1 MHAGEELSLPRHEN
15 NLNIDSASFE
25 HSLAKVRD
33 MEKRRAGK
41 SGLEISRLGLGTM
54 TWGRDTDTHEAADQC
69 RAYIEAGGNFFDT
82 ASTYGD
88 GDSERVLGGLIGTLF
103 QRSEVAI
110 ATKAGISFP
119 DGEKTVNNSRQA
131 LIAELDRSLQRLET
145 DYIDIWQIHC
155 WDPFN
160 PLEDSLSALDYAYS
174 SGKARYVGLSNFSGW
189 QSARAITIQESNS
202 AKAPIVTHQV
212 EYSLLNRSAEEEI
225 LPCADETAI
234 GVLAWAPLGRGVL
247 TGKYRNGIPSDSRA
261 AAPHFVKHV
270 EPYLNDASSRI
281 VEAVTVAAQGLGFSP
296 LEVALAWVR
305 DTPGITSAIV
315 GARTG
320 AQLRGILKSEE
331 VLLPQ
336 IVREALDEVS
346 SQ

>member
-1 MHAGEELSLPRHEN
+1 
-15 NLNIDSASFE
+15 
-25 HSLAKVRD
+25 
-33 MEKRRAGK
+33 MEMRRAGK
-41 SGLEISRLGLGTM
+41 SGLLLSRLGLGTM

-88 GDSERVLGGLIGTLF
+88 GDSERVIGGLIGTLF
-103 QRSEVAI
+103 KRQDVAI
-110 ATKAGISFP
+110 ATKAGVSFT
-119 DGEKTVNNSRQA
+119 DGARRVNNSRQS
-131 LIAELDRSLQRLET
+131 LIADLDKSLSRLET
-145 DYIDIWQIHC
+145 DYVDIWQVHM
-155 WDPFN
+155 WDSAT
-160 PLEDSLSALDYAYS
+160 PLEDTLSALDYAYS

-202 AKAPIVTHQV
+202 AKAPIATHQV
-212 EYSLLNRSAEEEI
+212 EYSLLNRNAEHEVI
-225 LPCADETAI
+225 DCARETNI
-234 GVLAWAPLGRGVL
+234 GLLAWAPLGRGIL

-270 EPYLNDASSRI
+270 EPYLREDAARI
-281 VEAVTVAAQGLGFSP
+281 TEAVCVAAEGLGYAP

-331 VLLPQ
+331 IVLPE
-336 IVREALDEVS
+336 IVRNVLNEISA
-346 SQ
+346 

>member
-1 MHAGEELSLPRHEN
+1 M
-15 NLNIDSASFE
+15 
-25 HSLAKVRD
+25 
-33 MEKRRAGK
+33 RRAGK
-41 SGLEISRLGLGTM
+41 SGLELSRLGLGTM

-69 RAYIEAGGNFFDT
+69 RAYIEAGGNFLDT

-88 GDSERVLGGLIGTLF
+88 GDSERVIGGLIGTLF
-103 QRSEVAI
+103 QRSDVAI
-110 ATKAGISFP
+110 ASKAGITFP
-119 DGEKTVNNSRQA
+119 SGNRTINNSRQA
-131 LIAELDRSLQRLET
+131 LIAELDKSLNRLET
-145 DYIDIWQIHC
+145 DYLDIWQIHS

-160 PLEDSLSALDYAYS
+160 PLEDTLSALDYAYS
-174 SGKARYVGLSNFSGW
+174 SGKARYVGISNFSGW

-212 EYSLLNRSAEEEI
+212 EYSLLNRDAELEV
-225 LPCADETAI
+225 LPCADETGI
-234 GVLAWAPLGRGVL
+234 GILAWAPLGRGVL

-270 EPYLNDASSRI
+270 EPYLRPDSARI
-281 VEAVTVAAQGLGFSP
+281 VEAVSVAAQGLGFSP

-320 AQLRGILKSEE
+320 AQMRGILKSEE
-331 VLLPQ
+331 VNLPQ
-336 IVREALDEVS
+336 IVRDALDDVS
-346 SQ
+346 SH